1 MPKLVRNA
9 VRTAS
14 VLFVLVVIAS
24 LVMSASPA
32 QAAPDAQ
39 AGTRASS
46 VTISDVANH
55 TGTASLSL
63 TNSRS
68 NWLDSNDT
76 LVLDIST
83 NRRISGLNVTVSSF
97 TALDDMWWGGWSDP
111 TGGSDYDVSNDT
123 NLGRA
128 QQIYLPGRFK
138 VDETSFYTAR
148 DDQGGS
154 GFQELLVQ
162 VTDDAAALPGVV
174 LANISSNLTVIDT
187 SLTWNEFTLSE
198 PINTTGIIW
207 CVLNGSALFT
217 DRISWRM
224 HGDNPTAD
232 GMEAAISG
240 GNWVSAAAWDGLAMI
255 RGSRLN
261 SAGTGAWTGSASSA
275 SCNVSADGGAFRTLS
290 GPRILNNS
298 DVRDGNV
305 VLTLRSNVSAS
316 TSISWTWLFRPINDT
331 VDEVVEEVESAPL
344 PWVDT
349 FLDVHGWHLVFLILV
364 LAVVVVVTLVLWVY
378 VGPWVLVAGL
388 VIFLGYFVFLFFF
401 PTTSEPAARFW
412 AANNQLGLDHTN
424 ESLQITW
431 SALVNSTSR
440 SGDFLEDS
448 IDASNDYWATQGTLY
463 LTSSETWWGSWGCYS
478 DCTFG
483 CPCGTSCWVLL
494 AVVITFATILA
505 VWYGIDAQR
514 AILFLLIIYLVL
526 TLLAAVYSSP
536 FVLFTLP

>member
-1 MPKLVRNA
+1 VIKRVRNA
-9 VRTAS
+9 VRTAF
-14 VLFVLVVIAS
+14 VLFALVVIAS

-32 QAAPDAQ
+32 QAAPAQ

-46 VTISDVANH
+46 MTTSDVANH

-63 TNSRS
+63 VNSRS

-83 NRRISGLNVTVSSF
+83 NRHINGLNVSISSF

-111 TGGSDYDVSNDT
+111 AGGSDYDVSNDT

-138 VDETSFYTAR
+138 IDLTQFYSKR

-162 VTDDAAALPGVV
+162 VTDDASNLPGNV
-174 LANISSNLTVIDT
+174 LANISSNLTALDA
-187 SLTWNEFTLSE
+187 SLAWNEFTLSE

-217 DRISWRM
+217 DRLSWRM
-224 HGDNPTAD
+224 RGDNPTPN

-240 GNWVSAAAWDGLAMI
+240 GSWVSAAAWDGLAMI

-261 SAGTGAWTGSASSA
+261 SAGTALWTGSAA
-275 SCNVSADGGAFRTLS
+275 SCNVSADGGAFRSLS
-290 GPRILNNS
+290 GSRILNTS

-305 VLTLRSNVSAS
+305 VLTLQSNVSAS

-331 VDEVVEEVESAPL
+331 VEETVEEVESVPL

-364 LAVVVVVTLVLWVY
+364 LAVIVVVTLLLWAY

-388 VIFLGYFVFLFFF
+388 VLLLGYFAFLFFF
-401 PTTSEPAARFW
+401 PATSKPAARFW

-431 SALVNSTSR
+431 SALVNGTTR
-440 SGDFLEDS
+440 SGDFWDES
-448 IDASNDYWATQGTLY
+448 INASNDYWAAQGTLY
-463 LTSSETWWGSWGCYS
+463 LTSSETWWCSWGCYA

-483 CPCGTSCWVLL
+483 CPCGGACWVLL
-494 AVVITFATILA
+494 AVIITLA
-505 VWYGIDAQR
+505 IGLAIWYGVDIQR
-514 AILFLLIIYLVL
+514 AILFLLIAYLVL
-526 TLLAAVYSSP
+526 TLLAAIYSSP
-536 FVLFTLP
+536 SVLFSLL